1 MAFIFFYFDLVYCW
15 IKNFKLYVFFQ
26 NTCLSWKTSHLA
38 FILPNHKPCHYGICS
53 PPSKPGFVAH
63 LWVWGCG
70 VRAGLGVLRDQGQ
83 MCLHRRIY
91 LREHDVQWG
100 LENKIMSLSQGPVE
114 YWQYKL
120 VQTCRA
126 VYWYRVCL
134 YPVKPHE
141 SIFLPSTVVG
151 QSVLVWSPWVMQT
164 KL

>member
-1 MAFIFFYFDLVYCW
+1 MLDQKFQIICVLSKHMFIVENFSFSLYFTKY
-15 IKNFKLYVFFQ
+15 
-26 NTCLSWKTSHLA
+26 
-38 FILPNHKPCHYGICS
+38 KPCHYGICS

-126 VYWYRVCL
+126 VYWCRVCL

-141 SIFLPSTVVG
+141 SIFLPSTIVG

-164 KL
+164 KF